1 MKFPKCIWI
10 CMFLLGCTNVE
21 LVDYWKNPEYESY
34 SPKKVLL
41 IGLTSNVEAR
51 QQFEKQL
58 QQEFESRGVEA
69 VTSLSFLTTSFTSE
83 KKTLEE
89 LKEMEDTLIS
99 DGFDTILFAKLIGSE
114 DKIEY
119 KTDYDGFDI
128 MDKRFKEDY
137 LKYQDAFYNPD
148 YYNAYTIYH
157 TESSLYC
164 VCPEKDQDLIW
175 RGFLD
180 VTEPETI
187 SETVHDYARM
197 LILIIEE
204 QQLISPAIPEF
215 VDDTEAIQ

>member
-1 MKFPKCIWI
+1 M
-10 CMFLLGCTNVE
+10 
-21 LVDYWKNPEYESY
+21 
-34 SPKKVLL
+34 
-41 IGLTSNVEAR
+41 
-51 QQFEKQL
+51 
-58 QQEFESRGVEA
+58 
-69 VTSLSFLTTSFTSE
+69 TSLSFLTTSFTSE

-180 VTEPETI
+180 VTEPESI

-197 LILIIEE
+197 IILIIEE
-204 QQLISPAIPEF
+204 QQLISPVIPEF